1 MRVVARDAPGVFL
14 SRLAHHFVKLMLGSC
29 GSTWSNLRHSTS
41 GVAVRRNGFRYW
53 PIWQRLADFASNHGC
68 GFRHGL

>member
-29 GSTWSNLRHSTS
+29 GSKSSNLVTAR
-41 GVAVRRNGFRYW
+41 AAW
-53 PIWQRLADFASNHGC
+53 PFAATASDTGPF
-68 GFRHGL
+68 GKG